1 MNWQYKIISILAVV
15 AAISFMIPLV
25 KDADNISLM
34 TKMFVFSIVGS
45 GYYIGA
51 MKVLPTFIH
60 REGEE

>member
-25 KDADNISLM
+25 EDMDNISLM
-34 TKMFVFSIVGS
+34 TKMLAFSILGS

-51 MKVLPTFIH
+51 MKVLPIFIH
-60 REGEE
+60 REDEK